1 MDPFQTIEKQKQG
14 EKKQGGHHPATTCD
28 KINLKWDSV
37 LEEHMI
43 EKCTVLVDD
52 MAHNLGQIS

>member
-1 MDPFQTIEKQKQG
+1 MEMDIIVNSRVPIA
-14 EKKQGGHHPATTCD
+14 ATTRD

-43 EKCTVLVDD
+43 ETCTVLVDD
-52 MAHNLGQIS
+52 MAYNLGHIS